1 MGEVSRPV
9 FSFRPNLEHPD
20 HKKAW
25 EILQGIPEGQKNR
38 FLVDAILKGAEAAY
52 LEKVIRKTVREE
64 LKGGSVTQSVGQEM
78 QEPPNEEIPSQMLD
92 FLSQIEDC
100 M

>member
-9 FSFRPNLEHPD
+9 FSFRPNLECPD
-20 HKKAW
+20 HRKAW
-25 EILQGIPEGQKNR
+25 DILQGIPEGQKNR
-38 FLVDAILKGAEAAY
+38 FLVDTILKGAEATY
-52 LEKVIRKTVREE
+52 LEEVIRKTVREE
-64 LKGGSVTQSVGQEM
+64 LKGGSVTQSVGQGM
-78 QEPPNEEIPSQMLD
+78 QEPLNQEIPSQMLD